1 MTNRLLP
8 TCASVYV
15 SHTAI
20 TRGGAAAAGGD
31 EHRTATNKPMPLVVG
46 CPRRGPP
53 PRLAGRAQR
62 PPPPHSVAPKR
73 ASSSSSS
80 TTPPLLT
87 TRRAASAAS
96 LLLAA
101 LPPFPASSPQLP
113 VASAKE
119 DDEAEA
125 REGEGELELERYTD
139 RDEGFTLLKPVSWPK
154 VEKAGATALFQQE
167 GKGSNNIGIVVNP
180 VRLSTLT
187 EFGTPQF
194 VAERLIQAEK
204 KKESTKSAEVISAG
218 ERSGHDDL
226 TVYEIE
232 YLLDSTRGGMKRI
245 LSAAFVASRKLYL
258 LNIAHSDSQ
267 EKPLDSQTRY
277 VLEQIQDNMDVA
289 AHIRKL
295 FRLKVHISIDEHPK
309 YSAFQRVLSCLLPEE
324 SDTLSFPS

>member
-1 MTNRLLP
+1 
-8 TCASVYV
+8 
-15 SHTAI
+15 
-20 TRGGAAAAGGD
+20 
-31 EHRTATNKPMPLVVG
+31 MPLVVG
-46 CPRRGPP
+46 CPRRCPP
-53 PRLAGRAQR
+53 PSPAGRAQR

-73 ASSSSSS
+73 ASSSSSSS

-101 LPPFPASSPQLP
+101 LPPFPASSPKLP

-125 REGEGELELERYTD
+125 REGEGELELELELERYTD

-204 KKESTKSAEVISAG
+204 KKESTKSAEVISAE
-218 ERSGHDDL
+218 ERSGHDGL

-245 LSAAFVASRKLYL
+245 FSAAFVASRKLYL

-267 EKPLDSQTRY
+267 EKPLDSQTRN
-277 VLEQIQDNMDVA
+277 VLEQ
-289 AHIRKL
+289 
-295 FRLKVHISIDEHPK
+295 
-309 YSAFQRVLSCLLPEE
+309 VLH
-324 SDTLSFPS
+324 SFDSV

>member
-1 MTNRLLP
+1 
-8 TCASVYV
+8 
-15 SHTAI
+15 
-20 TRGGAAAAGGD
+20 
-31 EHRTATNKPMPLVVG
+31 MPLVG

-53 PRLAGRAQR
+53 LRLAGRAQR
-62 PPPPHSVAPKR
+62 PPPPQHSTAPKCD
-73 ASSSSSS
+73 SSSS
-80 TTPPLLT
+80 TPSPLLT

-101 LPPFPASSPQLP
+101 LLPFPTSSPQLP

-119 DDEAEA
+119 EEESEVGGGGRGD
-125 REGEGELELERYTD
+125 LELERYTD
-139 RDEGFTLLKPVSWPK
+139 RDEGFTLLKPVSWPQ

-167 GKGSNNIGIVVNP
+167 GKGSNNIGVVVNP

-218 ERSGHDDL
+218 ERSGHDGL

-245 LSAAFVASRKLYL
+245 FSAAFVASRKLYL
-258 LNIAHSDSQ
+258 LNITHSDSQ
-267 EKPLDSQTRY
+267 EKPLDSQTRN
-277 VLEQIQDNMDVA
+277 VLEQ
-289 AHIRKL
+289 
-295 FRLKVHISIDEHPK
+295 
-309 YSAFQRVLSCLLPEE
+309 VLH
-324 SDTLSFPS
+324 SFDSV

>member
-1 MTNRLLP
+1 RAEAQP
-8 TCASVYV
+8 S
-15 SHTAI
+15 
-20 TRGGAAAAGGD
+20 
-31 EHRTATNKPMPLVVG
+31 P
-46 CPRRGPP
+46 
-53 PRLAGRAQR
+53 AGRAQR

-73 ASSSSSS
+73 ASSSSSSS

-101 LPPFPASSPQLP
+101 LPPFPASSPKLP

-125 REGEGELELERYTD
+125 REGEGELELELELERYTD

-204 KKESTKSAEVISAG
+204 KKDYQVFSS
-218 ERSGHDDL
+218 RSG
-226 TVYEIE
+226 
-232 YLLDSTRGGMKRI
+232 
-245 LSAAFVASRKLYL
+245 
-258 LNIAHSDSQ
+258 
-267 EKPLDSQTRY
+267 
-277 VLEQIQDNMDVA
+277 
-289 AHIRKL
+289 
-295 FRLKVHISIDEHPK
+295 
-309 YSAFQRVLSCLLPEE
+309 LPG
-324 SDTLSFPS
+324 LQ